1 MQPASL
7 RVFQHCLL
15 CQDGEDLS
23 AVGGTEGAGI
33 VDELVGHILGVSASG
48 NDSAL
53 MLAKWGLPSVAEEV
67 LGEEAWSKTTY

>member
-33 VDELVGHILGVSASG
+33 VDELVGHILDVSAPG

-67 LGEEAWSKTTY
+67 LGEEAWSKTTH

>member
-33 VDELVGHILGVSASG
+33 VDELVGHILDVSAPG

-53 MLAKWGLPSVAEEV
+53 MLAK
-67 LGEEAWSKTTY
+67 